1 MTEKIYV
8 IHENEEWTTHLF
20 KRLDELELPYE
31 DWFINEGLV
40 DLNDTPPEGVF
51 YSRMSASSHTR
62 GHRFAP
68 EMADSLLAWLE
79 HHGRTVFN
87 GTRALRLEVSKVNQS
102 MALNAAGIKTP
113 KTIAANGQQQ
123 IIKAA
128 EKLGASAF
136 ITKHNRAGKGLGVR
150 LFHSIDALKQYLDSD
165 EFEPSIDGITL
176 IQEYIQAP
184 EPFITRCEF
193 VGGNFVYA
201 VQVDTSEGFEL
212 CPADAC
218 RMDDLLCPASE
229 QGEEQPKF
237 QIVEGFNDP
246 IIEKYENFLRLNEIA
261 VAGIEFIRNSDG
273 DIFTYDVNTNTN
285 YNADAEA
292 VAGKYGML
300 ELAQL
305 LGSCVGARHPHN
317 CQTIPTKKPVSGI

>member
-1 MTEKIYV
+1 MTKKIYV

-20 KRLDELELPYE
+20 KRLDELGLPYE
-31 DWFINEGLV
+31 DWFIDEGLV
-40 DLNDTPPEGVF
+40 DLNEEPPEGVF

-87 GTRALRLEVSKVNQS
+87 GSRALRLEVSKVNQY
-102 MALNAAGIKTP
+102 MALNAAGVRTP
-113 KTIAANGQQQ
+113 KTIAANGKEQ
-123 IIKAA
+123 ILKAA
-128 EKLGASAF
+128 EKMDAPSF

-150 LFHSIDALKQYLDSD
+150 LFHSIEALREYVDGD
-165 EFEPSIDGITL
+165 EFDPSIDGITL

-193 VGGNFVYA
+193 VGGKFVYA

-218 RMDDLLCPASE
+218 RIDDLFCPV
-229 QGEEQPKF
+229 GEEVEEKPKF
-237 QIVEGFNDP
+237 QVVEGFDDP
-246 IIEKYENFLRLNEIA
+246 IIAKYEEFLRQNNIT
-261 VAGIEFIRNSDG
+261 VAGIEFIRNEAG
-273 DIFTYDVNTNTN
+273 EIYTYDVNTNTN

-300 ELAQL
+300 ELAKY
-305 LGSCVGARHPHN
+305 LGEKL
-317 CQTIPTKKPVSGI
+317 QDTKVTV

>member
-40 DLNDTPPEGVF
+40 DLNETPPEGVF

-68 EMADSLLAWLE
+68 EMADSLLTWLE
-79 HHGRTVFN
+79 HHGRKVFN
-87 GTRALRLEVSKVNQS
+87 GTRALRLEVSKVNQY
-102 MALNAAGIKTP
+102 MALNAAGIRTP
-113 KTIAANGQQQ
+113 KTIAANGRAQ

-128 EKLGASAF
+128 EKLDVPSF

-150 LFHSIDALKQYLDSD
+150 LFHSIDALKEYLDSED
-165 EFEPSIDGITL
+165 FEPSIDGITL

-184 EPFITRCEF
+184 EPLITRCEF
-193 VGGNFVYA
+193 VGGKFVYA

-218 RMDDLLCPASE
+218 RIDELMCPDGE
-229 QGEEQPKF
+229 QTEEKPKF
-237 QIVEGFNDP
+237 QIVEGFNDS
-246 IIEKYENFLRLNEIA
+246 IIEKYEEFLRDNEIA

-305 LGSCVGARHPHN
+305 LGKEL
-317 CQTIPTKKPVSGI
+317 KKSSVSV

>member
-20 KRLDELELPYE
+20 KRLDELQLPYE

-40 DLNDTPPEGVF
+40 DLNATPPEGVF

-62 GHRFAP
+62 GHRYAP

-87 GTRALRLEVSKVNQS
+87 GTRALRLEVSKVNQY
-102 MALNAAGIKTP
+102 MALNAAGIRTP
-113 KTIAANGQQQ
+113 KTIASNGREQ
-123 IIKAA
+123 IIAAA
-128 EKLGASAF
+128 EKLDAPSF

-150 LFHSIDALKQYLDSD
+150 LFHSIEALKEYLDGG
-165 EFEPSIDGITL
+165 EFDPSIDGITL

-193 VGGNFVYA
+193 VGGKFVYA

-218 RMDDLLCPASE
+218 RIDDLFCPAGE
-229 QGEEQPKF
+229 QPEEKPKF
-237 QIVEGFNDP
+237 QVVEGFDDP
-246 IIEKYENFLRLNEIA
+246 IIAKYEEFLRRNDIA
-261 VAGIEFIRNSDG
+261 VAGIEFIRNAAG
-273 DIFTYDVNTNTN
+273 EIFTYDVNTNTN
-285 YNADAEA
+285 YNSDAEA
-292 VAGKYGML
+292 AAGKFGML
-300 ELAQL
+300 ELAKL
-305 LGSCVGARHPHN
+305 LGKELEKSKV
-317 CQTIPTKKPVSGI
+317 TV

>member
-1 MTEKIYV
+1 MSEKIYV
-8 IHENEEWTTHLF
+8 IHENEEWTDHLF

-31 DWFINEGLV
+31 DWFINESLV
-40 DLNDTPPEGVF
+40 DLNETPPEGVF

-68 EMADSLLAWLE
+68 EMTESLLVWLE

-87 GTRALRLEVSKVNQS
+87 GSRALRLEVSKVNQY
-102 MALNAAGIKTP
+102 MALNAGGIRTP
-113 KTIAANGQQQ
+113 KTIAANGKEQ
-123 IIKAA
+123 ILKAA
-128 EKLGASAF
+128 EKMDVPSF

-150 LFHSIDALKQYLDSD
+150 LFHSLEALKEYVDGA

-193 VGGNFVYA
+193 VGGKFVYA

-218 RMDDLLCPASE
+218 RIDDLFCPV
-229 QGEEQPKF
+229 GEEAEEKPKF
-237 QIVEGFNDP
+237 QVIAGFDDP
-246 IIEKYENFLRLNEIA
+246 ILRKYEAFLNQNGID
-261 VAGIEFIRNSDG
+261 VAGIEFIRNAEG
-273 DIFTYDVNTNTN
+273 EIFTYDVNTNTN

-292 VAGKYGML
+292 EAGKFGML
-300 ELAQL
+300 ELAEF
-305 LGSCVGARHPHN
+305 LGQALKNVK
-317 CQTIPTKKPVSGI
+317 QTV

>member
-1 MTEKIYV
+1 MPEKIYV
-8 IHENEEWTTHLF
+8 IHENEEWTNHLF
-20 KRLDELELPYE
+20 KRLDELSLPYE
-31 DWFINEGLV
+31 DWFIDEGLV
-40 DLNDTPPEGVF
+40 DLNEVPPEGVF

-68 EMADSLLAWLE
+68 ELTESLLVWLE

-87 GTRALRLEVSKVNQS
+87 GSRALRLEVSKVNQY
-102 MALNAAGIKTP
+102 MALNAAGIQTP
-113 KTIAANGQQQ
+113 KTIAVNGQEQ
-123 IIKAA
+123 ILKAA
-128 EKLGASAF
+128 EKMDVPSF

-150 LFHSIDALKQYLDSD
+150 LFHSLEALKEYVEGS

-193 VGGNFVYA
+193 VGGKFVYA

-218 RMDDLLCPASE
+218 RIDDLFCPV
-229 QGEEQPKF
+229 GEEVEEKPKF
-237 QIVEGFNDP
+237 QVIEGFDDP
-246 IIEKYENFLRLNEIA
+246 ILQKYEAFLQQNDIN
-261 VAGIEFIRNSDG
+261 VAGIEFIRNAAG

-292 VAGKYGML
+292 GAGKYGML
-300 ELAQL
+300 ELAKF
-305 LGSCVGARHPHN
+305 LGKELK
-317 CQTIPTKKPVSGI
+317 TTKLTV

>member
-20 KRLDELELPYE
+20 KRLDELQLPYE

-40 DLNDTPPEGVF
+40 GLNDTPPEGVF

-62 GHRFAP
+62 GHRYAP

-87 GTRALRLEVSKVNQS
+87 GSRALRLEVSKVNQY
-102 MALNAAGIKTP
+102 MALNAAGIRTP
-113 KTIAANGQQQ
+113 KTIAANGREQ
-123 IIKAA
+123 IIAAA
-128 EKLGASAF
+128 EKLDAPSF

-150 LFHSIDALKQYLDSD
+150 LFHSIDALKEYLDGG
-165 EFEPSIDGITL
+165 EFDPSIDGITL

-193 VGGNFVYA
+193 VGGKFVYA

-218 RMDDLLCPASE
+218 SIEDLFCPV
-229 QGEEQPKF
+229 GEQPEEKPKF
-237 QIVEGFNDP
+237 KVVEGFDDP
-246 IIEKYENFLRLNEIA
+246 IIVKYEKFLRQNDIA
-261 VAGIEFIRNSDG
+261 VAGIEFIRNAAG
-273 DIFTYDVNTNTN
+273 EIFTYDVNTNTN
-285 YNADAEA
+285 YNSDAEA
-292 VAGKYGML
+292 AAGKFGML
-300 ELAQL
+300 ELAKL
-305 LGSCVGARHPHN
+305 LGKELAKSKV
-317 CQTIPTKKPVSGI
+317 TL

>member
-20 KRLDELELPYE
+20 KRLDELQLPYE

-40 DLNDTPPEGVF
+40 DLNATPPEGVF

-62 GHRFAP
+62 GHRYAP

-87 GTRALRLEVSKVNQS
+87 GTRALRLEVSKVNQY
-102 MALNAAGIKTP
+102 MALNAAGIRTP
-113 KTIAANGQQQ
+113 KTIASNGREQ
-123 IIKAA
+123 IIAAA
-128 EKLGASAF
+128 EKLDAPSF

-150 LFHSIDALKQYLDSD
+150 LFHSIEALKEYLDGG
-165 EFEPSIDGITL
+165 EFDPSIDGITL

-193 VGGNFVYA
+193 VGGKFVYA

-218 RMDDLLCPASE
+218 RIDDLFCPAGE
-229 QGEEQPKF
+229 QPEEKPKF
-237 QIVEGFNDP
+237 QVVEGFDDP
-246 IIEKYENFLRLNEIA
+246 IIAKYEKFLRQNDIA
-261 VAGIEFIRNSDG
+261 VAGIEFIRNAAG
-273 DIFTYDVNTNTN
+273 EIFTYDVNTNTN
-285 YNADAEA
+285 YNSDAEA
-292 VAGKYGML
+292 AAGKFGML
-300 ELAQL
+300 ELAKL
-305 LGSCVGARHPHN
+305 LGKELEKSKV
-317 CQTIPTKKPVSGI
+317 TV

>member
-20 KRLDELELPYE
+20 KRLEELGLPYE
-31 DWFINEGLV
+31 DWFIDEGLV
-40 DLNDTPPEGVF
+40 DLNEEPPEGVF

-87 GTRALRLEVSKVNQS
+87 GSRALRLEVSKVNQY
-102 MALNAAGIKTP
+102 MALNAAGIRTP
-113 KTIAANGQQQ
+113 KTIAANGKEQ
-123 IIKAA
+123 ILRAA
-128 EKLGASAF
+128 EKIDAGSF

-150 LFHSIDALKQYLDSD
+150 LFHSIEALREYVDGD
-165 EFEPSIDGITL
+165 EFDPSIDGITL

-193 VGGNFVYA
+193 VGGKFVYA

-218 RMDDLLCPASE
+218 RIDDLFCPV
-229 QGEEQPKF
+229 GEEVEEKPKF
-237 QIVEGFNDP
+237 QVVEGFDDP
-246 IIEKYENFLRLNEIA
+246 IIAKYEEFLRQNQID
-261 VAGIEFIRNSDG
+261 VAGIEFIRNEAG
-273 DIFTYDVNTNTN
+273 EIYTYDVNTNTN

-300 ELAQL
+300 ELAKY
-305 LGSCVGARHPHN
+305 LGKALKEEKV
-317 CQTIPTKKPVSGI
+317 TV

>member
-1 MTEKIYV
+1 MPEKIYV

-20 KRLDELELPYE
+20 KRLDELNLPYE
-31 DWFINEGLV
+31 DWFIDEGLV
-40 DLNDTPPEGVF
+40 DLNEAPPEGVF

-68 EMADSLLAWLE
+68 ELTESLLVWLE

-87 GTRALRLEVSKVNQS
+87 GSRALRLEVSKVNQY
-102 MALNAAGIKTP
+102 MALNAAGIQTP
-113 KTIAANGQQQ
+113 KTIAVNGQEQ
-123 IIKAA
+123 ILKAA
-128 EKLGASAF
+128 EKMGVPSF

-150 LFHSIDALKQYLDSD
+150 LFHSLEALKEYVEGS

-193 VGGNFVYA
+193 VGGKFVYA

-218 RMDDLLCPASE
+218 RIDDLFCPV
-229 QGEEQPKF
+229 GEEVEEKPKF
-237 QIVEGFNDP
+237 QVIQGFDDP
-246 IIEKYENFLRLNEIA
+246 ILKKYEAFLQQNDVN
-261 VAGIEFIRNSDG
+261 VAGIEFIRNAAG

-292 VAGKYGML
+292 GAGKYGML
-300 ELAQL
+300 ELAKF
-305 LGSCVGARHPHN
+305 LGQELKSLK
-317 CQTIPTKKPVSGI
+317 QTV

>member
-20 KRLDELELPYE
+20 KRLDELQLPYE

-40 DLNDTPPEGVF
+40 DLNATPPEGVF

-87 GTRALRLEVSKVNQS
+87 GTRALRLEVSKVNQY
-102 MALNAAGIKTP
+102 MALNAAGIRTP
-113 KTIAANGQQQ
+113 KTIAANGREH
-123 IIKAA
+123 IIAAA
-128 EKLGASAF
+128 EKLDAPSF

-150 LFHSIDALKQYLDSD
+150 LFHSIEALKEYLDGG
-165 EFEPSIDGITL
+165 EFDPSIDGITL

-193 VGGNFVYA
+193 VGGKFVYA

-218 RMDDLLCPASE
+218 RIDDLFCPAGE
-229 QGEEQPKF
+229 QPEEKPKF
-237 QIVEGFNDP
+237 QVVEGFEDP
-246 IIEKYENFLRLNEIA
+246 IIAKYEEFLLQNDIA
-261 VAGIEFIRNSDG
+261 VAGIEFIRNAAG
-273 DIFTYDVNTNTN
+273 EIFTYDVNTNTN
-285 YNADAEA
+285 YNSDAEA
-292 VAGKYGML
+292 AVGKFGML
-300 ELAQL
+300 ELAKL
-305 LGSCVGARHPHN
+305 LGKELEKSKV
-317 CQTIPTKKPVSGI
+317 TV

>member
-8 IHENEEWTTHLF
+8 IHENEEWTAHLF
-20 KRLDELELPYE
+20 KRLDELQLPYE

-40 DLNDTPPEGVF
+40 DLNAVPPEGVF

-68 EMADSLLAWLE
+68 EMADTLLAWLE
-79 HHGRTVFN
+79 HHNRTIFN
-87 GTRALRLEVSKVNQS
+87 GTRALRLEVSKVNQY
-102 MALNAAGIKTP
+102 MALNAAGIRTP
-113 KTIAANGQQQ
+113 KTIAANGREE
-123 IIKAA
+123 IIAAA
-128 EKLGASAF
+128 EKLDAPSF

-150 LFHSIDALKQYLDSD
+150 LFHSIEALKEYLDGG

-193 VGGNFVYA
+193 VGGKFVYA

-218 RMDDLLCPASE
+218 RIDDLFCPVGE
-229 QGEEQPKF
+229 QPEEKPKF
-237 QIVEGFNDP
+237 QIVDGFDDP
-246 IIEKYENFLRLNEIA
+246 IIAKYEEFLRRNDIA
-261 VAGIEFIRNSDG
+261 VAGIEFIRNAAG
-273 DIFTYDVNTNTN
+273 EIFTYDVNTNTN
-285 YNADAEA
+285 YNSDAEA
-292 VAGKYGML
+292 AAGKYGML
-300 ELAQL
+300 ELAKL
-305 LGSCVGARHPHN
+305 LGQELKKTVAVG
-317 CQTIPTKKPVSGI
+317 

>member
-20 KRLDELELPYE
+20 KRLDELGLPYE
-31 DWFINEGLV
+31 DWFINESLV

-68 EMADSLLAWLE
+68 EMADSLLVWLE
-79 HHGRTVFN
+79 NHGRKVFN
-87 GTRALRLEVSKVNQS
+87 GSQALSLEVSKVKQY
-102 MALNAAGIKTP
+102 MALNAAGIRTP
-113 KTIAANGQQQ
+113 KTIAANGKEQ
-123 IIKAA
+123 ILAAA
-128 EKLGASAF
+128 EKMGVSSF

-150 LFHSIDALKQYLDSD
+150 LFHSMEALNEYVNGA

-193 VGGNFVYA
+193 VGGKFVYA

-218 RMDDLLCPASE
+218 RIDDLFCPV
-229 QGEEQPKF
+229 GEEVEEKPKF
-237 QIVEGFNDP
+237 QVVEGFNDP
-246 IIEKYENFLRLNEIA
+246 IIAKYEAFLAQNNIN
-261 VAGIEFIRNSDG
+261 VAGIEFIRNAEG
-273 DIFTYDVNTNTN
+273 EIFTYDVNTNTN
-285 YNADAEA
+285 YNSDAEA
-292 VAGKYGML
+292 AAGKYGML
-300 ELAQL
+300 ELAKFL
-305 LGSCVGARHPHN
+305 ERELKGVKE
-317 CQTIPTKKPVSGI
+317 TV

>member
-1 MTEKIYV
+1 MSEKIYV

-20 KRLDELELPYE
+20 KRLDELGLPYE
-31 DWFINEGLV
+31 DWFIDEGLV
-40 DLNDTPPEGVF
+40 DLSEAPPEGVF

-68 EMADSLLAWLE
+68 ELTESLLVWLE

-87 GTRALRLEVSKVNQS
+87 GSRALRLEVSKVNQY
-102 MALNAAGIKTP
+102 MALNAAGIQTP
-113 KTIAANGQQQ
+113 KTIAVNGKEQ
-123 IIKAA
+123 ILQAA
-128 EKLGASAF
+128 EKMDVPSF

-150 LFHSIDALKQYLDSD
+150 LFHSLEALKEYVDGT

-193 VGGNFVYA
+193 VGGKFVYA

-218 RMDDLLCPASE
+218 RIDDLFCPV
-229 QGEEQPKF
+229 GEEVEEKPKF
-237 QIVEGFNDP
+237 QVIEGFDDP
-246 IIEKYENFLRLNEIA
+246 ILRKYEDFLRQNDIN
-261 VAGIEFIRNSDG
+261 VAGIEFIRNADG

-292 VAGKYGML
+292 GAGKYGML
-300 ELAQL
+300 ELAKF
-305 LGSCVGARHPHN
+305 LGKELKNSKLTV
-317 CQTIPTKKPVSGI
+317 

>member
-1 MTEKIYV
+1 MSEKIYV

-20 KRLDELELPYE
+20 KRLDELNLPYE

-40 DLNDTPPEGVF
+40 DLNEAPPEGIF

-68 EMADSLLAWLE
+68 ELTESLLVWLE

-87 GTRALRLEVSKVNQS
+87 GSRALRLEVSKVNQY
-102 MALNAAGIKTP
+102 MALNAAGIQTP
-113 KTIAANGQQQ
+113 KTIAVNGQEQ
-123 IIKAA
+123 ILKAA
-128 EKLGASAF
+128 EKMGVPSF

-150 LFHSIDALKQYLDSD
+150 LFHSHEALREYVEGS

-193 VGGNFVYA
+193 VGGKFVYA

-218 RMDDLLCPASE
+218 RIDDLFCPV
-229 QGEEQPKF
+229 GEEVEEKPKF
-237 QIVEGFNDP
+237 QVIQGFDDP
-246 IIEKYENFLRLNEIA
+246 ILKKYEAFLQQNNIN
-261 VAGIEFIRNSDG
+261 VAGIEFIRNAAG

-292 VAGKYGML
+292 EAGKFGML
-300 ELAQL
+300 ELAKFL
-305 LGSCVGARHPHN
+305 EKELKSLKLTV
-317 CQTIPTKKPVSGI
+317 